1 MEEAKEWNISPNE
14 IQTSFDVVNLYPSV
28 PIDEAVA
35 VIIEILNNDIDD
47 LRKRTKLTLT
57 DIQKLIELCLSSN
70 YFIFDNPVRVL
81 KNSGP
86 IGLALMI
93 VISEAF
99 LQRLEEKAIQET
111 LATNLAPLTYRRY
124 VDDSHARFE
133 TVHQSHSFLNIL
145 NKQNRAIQYTMEK
158 EDQSQKLNFL
168 DVTIINTGAG
178 KIEFKIHRKNAI
190 TNVQIKPHSF
200 VNSSLIRDIFK
211 GFVSRAKR
219 LCSGKYLDE
228 DLNFLV
234 DMFVENGHGQNY
246 LNSIINENKHQAPNT
261 ENKDSNI
268 VQLPWIPLIGP
279 KIRKELQKTGCKV
292 IFTSATKLKNI
303 LCNNKSKLLLNS
315 YPGVYELSCDCGG
328 KYIGETKKRVLTRSI
343 EHQEDIMT
351 GKWEVSGTTEHS
363 KDCHGRFNWLHPK
376 TLAKLSIIHKRKI
389 RESLE
394 INNLETKAE
403 YDKSIKVL
411 NRDRGN
417 IVNTNSWKPLF
428 RKINM
433 VRHANVM
440 K

>member
-1 MEEAKEWNISPNE
+1 M
-14 IQTSFDVVNLYPSV
+14 
-28 PIDEAVA
+28 
-35 VIIEILNNDIDD
+35 
-47 LRKRTKLTLT
+47 
-57 DIQKLIELCLSSN
+57 
-70 YFIFDNPVRVL
+70 RVL

-86 IGLALMI
+86 IGLALMV

-99 LQRLEEKAIQET
+99 LQRLEDKAIQEA
-111 LATNLAPLTYRRY
+111 LATNLAPLTYKRY

-133 TVHQSHSFLNIL
+133 IVHQSHSFLNIL

-178 KIEFKIHRKNAI
+178 KYEFKIHRKNAI

-200 VNSSLIRDIFK
+200 VNPSLIRGIFK

-228 DLNFLV
+228 ELHFLV
-234 DMFVENGHGQNY
+234 DMFAENRHDGNY
-246 LNSIINENKHQAPNT
+246 LNSLINENKHQGPNT

-268 VQLPWIPLIGP
+268 VKLPWIPIMGP

-292 IFTSATKLKNI
+292 TFTSATKLKNT
-303 LCNNKSKLLLNS
+303 LCNNKSKLLPNS
-315 YPGVYELSCDCGG
+315 YPGVCELSCEWGG
-328 KYIGETKKRVLTRSI
+328 GRYIGETKKHVLTRSI
-343 EHQEDIMT
+343 EHQEDSMT
-351 GKWEVSGTTEHS
+351 GKWEASGATEHS
-363 KDCHGRFNWLHPK
+363 RDCHGRFNWLHPK
-376 TLAKLSIIHKRKI
+376 TLAKLSNIHERKI

-394 INNLETKAE
+394 IYNLETKAK

-417 IVNTNSWKPLF
+417 IVNTNLQKSLF